1 MCCPSPASQSRS
13 SPLGDHC
20 SESKPAGSFRAGT
33 VRAAFGTSISCVYF
47 WKLQGGVL
55 GRVSVGEPPCSLLV
69 LLEAPGQNPFPHP
82 STQEAQ
88 AALSL
93 QPFPHLHSSSP

>member
-1 MCCPSPASQSRS
+1 MLPQPCFTEPFFTP
-13 SPLGDHC
+13 GGHC